1 MNYFLL
7 TLLILN
13 VEMLIVLGVFLF
25 RQFRQPPRR
34 RFVKPRRQAV
44 NPQIRRL
51 LPNGK
56 GAQS

>member
-1 MNYFLL
+1 ML

-34 RFVKPRRQAV
+34 RFVKPRRQAI
-44 NPQIRRL
+44 NPPIRHL
-51 LPNGK
+51 LPDKK
-56 GAQS
+56 G